1 MLVQSHSG
9 WTIALHRF
17 FDVILGIA
25 VGLAATALWPERA
38 AATED

>member
-17 FDVILGIA
+17 YGVILGIA

-38 AATED
+38 AASKD